1 MTRTISPAPT
11 FLASRPGI
19 EFEGIDCGRSRQA
32 LNAMGQPGLPIVGLR
47 LADSSFRNVEKRY
60 SRVQNVDPFVLEN
73 VSVNGSPAK
82 YF

>member
-1 MTRTISPAPT
+1 
-11 FLASRPGI
+11 
-19 EFEGIDCGRSRQA
+19 
-32 LNAMGQPGLPIVGLR
+32 MGQPGLPIVGLR

-73 VSVNGSPAK
+73 VSVNGSPAR